1 MVSFSPG
8 SSVTGTA
15 TYKITDADINT
26 GYVANVASATGPF
39 NGQTI
44 TSPGNIVTVRYKHP
58 TNGRSDNGGYDGV
71 VVPVVPAP
79 VPMMSSSPMYGS
91 ALDNGPSSILEAPNS
106 DYQDSTAKVSSYG
119 GSKARLI
126 GSKSKASISKQKHKK
141 HSKNHKVEKKSFKTA
156 KLK

>member
-1 MVSFSPG
+1 M
-8 SSVTGTA
+8 T
-15 TYKITDADINT
+15 
-26 GYVANVASATGPF
+26 NVAYATDSF
-39 NGQTI
+39 NGQAI
-44 TSPGNIVTVRYKHP
+44 TSPQNIVTVHYKHP

-79 VPMMSSSPMYGS
+79 VTMMSSSPMYSS
-91 ALDNGPSSILEAPNS
+91 ALDNRPYRILEAPNS
-106 DYQDSTAKVSSYG
+106 DYQDSTAKVSSSG